1 MNNLILVRH
10 GQSQWNKE
18 KRFTGWMDIDLT
30 DQGKSE
36 AKQAGE
42 LIKELNIN
50 FDFCFTS
57 NLKRSI
63 NTAEII
69 LKNLNNKNIEVVKT
83 DLLNERHYGGLTG
96 LNKDEVIKKYGEKQV
111 KIWRRSFD
119 TSPPKME
126 SSHPYKNKIKSNI
139 SSESLNDT
147 YNRVVPYYEKN
158 IKPLL
163 LSKKNILIVFHGNS
177 CRALLM
183 KIFNISKKKISEFEI
198 PTGNPLTI
206 KFESNLK
213 IKSYKYLDKNRAKK
227 IIFNN

>member
-96 LNKDEVIKKYGEKQV
+96 LNKDDVIKKYGEKQV

-126 SSHPYKNKIKSNI
+126 SSHPYKKKIKSNI

>member
-30 DQGKSE
+30 DKGKSE

-163 LSKKNILIVFHGNS
+163 LSKQTLLKNI
-177 CRALLM
+177 RACPPMPPPSPFFGTL
-183 KIFNISKKKISEFEI
+183 
-198 PTGNPLTI
+198 
-206 KFESNLK
+206 
-213 IKSYKYLDKNRAKK
+213 
-227 IIFNN
+227 

>member
-30 DQGKSE
+30 DKGKSE

-183 KIFNISKKKISEFEI
+183 KIFNISKKKNFRI
-198 PTGNPLTI
+198 
-206 KFESNLK
+206 
-213 IKSYKYLDKNRAKK
+213 
-227 IIFNN
+227 